1 MAVLSQL
8 PMQTGTLRG
17 DRGHRVRVRI
27 AAFIATGLVA
37 GLSAYGWNYYLLP
50 IELRPFSPKH
60 ALLRPSGAIGLKLGY
75 LGTALFVFI
84 FLYALRK
91 AIPWLGRIGTAR
103 HWMDFHAVAG
113 VTAPVVIAFHAS
125 FKFRGIAGIAFWIM
139 LAVATSGVIGR
150 YLYAQIPRSL
160 TAAELTFRELKEGEA
175 QLAKELLEQS
185 IYSAEQLERVLHVP
199 SPEHVRTISAA
210 AALAELFALDLRQR
224 FDLAALRRITNGAW
238 ANIRSMGGFLRGS
251 NPEVE
256 RVVRLVRHKASL
268 SRRTVFLDRTHS
280 VFHLWHVVHR
290 PFSYAFAVLAVIH
303 IVVVMGLGF

>member
-1 MAVLSQL
+1 MAVLSQI
-8 PMQTGTLRG
+8 PIQAGAPRSG
-17 DRGHRVRVRI
+17 SGHRARVRI
-27 AAFIATGLVA
+27 AAFVSTGLVA
-37 GLSAYGWNYYLLP
+37 ALAAYGWNYYLLP
-50 IELRPFSPKH
+50 IEQRPFSPKH
-60 ALLRPSGAIGLKLGY
+60 PLLRPSGAIGLKLGY

-91 AIPWLGRIGTAR
+91 LIPWLGRIGTAR
-103 HWMDFHAVAG
+103 QWMDFHAIAG

-139 LAVATSGVIGR
+139 LAVAISGVVGR

-160 TAAELTFRELKEGEA
+160 TAAELTFRELRESEA
-175 QLAKELLEQS
+175 HLSQQLLEQS
-185 IYSAEQLERVLHVP
+185 FFSAHQLERVLHVP
-199 SPEHVRTISAA
+199 SPEHVKNISAA
-210 AALAELFALDLRQR
+210 AALAELLILDLRQR
-224 FDLAALRRITNGAW
+224 FGLASLRRMANGGW
-238 ANIRSMGGFLRGS
+238 GNLRSLGGFLGGS

-256 RVVRLVRHKASL
+256 KIVRLVRHKASL
-268 SRRTVFLDRTHS
+268 SRRVVFLDRTHS